1 MRSHNRKAVLLLLAF
16 IREQTEEAAEP
27 LQQLLHAYIY
37 IYVIHFTN
45 EKGESFISWRLF
57 AHHFGILITLTQHN
71 IKQARNQMFLEIRT
85 GMALFRVLL

>member
-45 EKGESFISWRLF
+45 EKGESFIS
-57 AHHFGILITLTQHN
+57 
-71 IKQARNQMFLEIRT
+71 
-85 GMALFRVLL
+85 